1 MKFHRALALILAAA
15 LPAVAAANEYFV
27 YFGTYSKAP
36 SKGIYRARFDTA
48 TGKLSAAELAIEA
61 KDPSFVALHPNGK
74 VLYAVDESLDSKKNP
89 GANGIAA
96 YSIDA
101 KTGALKL
108 ISQQSFEGS
117 GPCHVSVDRDG
128 RCVFIAN
135 YNTGSIAAMPLDQD
149 GRISPVSSFVQHTGS
164 GANPGRQAS
173 PHAHSIYTTPD
184 NRFVLAADLGAD
196 KVFIYRFEAATGKL
210 TANDPASGVLA
221 PGSGPR
227 HLVFSPNGKFV
238 YVINEMLCTVTKFSY
253 DAATGALAPL
263 ETISTLPPGETKP
276 ANGSCAEIA
285 IHPNGK
291 FLYAS
296 TRGHNSI
303 TVYSLDAAT
312 GKLTFVDNKPSGG
325 KTPRHFAL
333 DPTGAWLIAEHQ
345 DSSDVMVFRVDG
357 ATGKLT
363 PTGAPVSVPSVVG
376 SVFVPAPTP

>member
-1 MKFHRALALILAAA
+1 MKFHPALALLLAAV
-15 LPAVAAANEYFV
+15 LPAMAAAKDYYV
-27 YFGTYSKAP
+27 HFGTYSKAP
-36 SKGIYRARFDTA
+36 SKGIYRSHFDTD
-48 TGKLSAAELAIEA
+48 TGVLTPAELAIEA
-61 KDPSFVALHPNGK
+61 KDPSFIALHPNGK
-74 VLYAVDESLDSKKNP
+74 VLYAVDESLDSKKTP

-108 ISQQSFEGS
+108 INQQSFEGS

-128 RCVFIAN
+128 HCVFIAN
-135 YNTGSIAAMPLDQD
+135 YNTGSIAALPLDKD
-149 GRISPVSSFVQHTGS
+149 GRIGPVSSFVQHTGS
-164 GANPGRQAS
+164 SANRARQSS

-184 NRFVLAADLGAD
+184 NRFVLSADLGAD
-196 KVFIYRFEAATGKL
+196 KVFIYRFDAATGKL
-210 TANDPASGVLA
+210 TSNEPAFATLP

-227 HLVFSPNGKFV
+227 HLVFSPNSKFV
-238 YVINEMLCTVTKFSY
+238 YVISEMLCTVTTFSY
-253 DAATGALAPL
+253 DAAKGALSPVDS
-263 ETISTLPPGETKP
+263 ISTLPPGETKP

-312 GKLTFVDNKPSGG
+312 GKLTFIDNKPSGG

-345 DSSDVMVFRVDG
+345 DSSDVTVFRVDA

-363 PTGAPVSVPSVVG
+363 PTGAPVPVPSVVA
-376 SVFVPAPTP
+376 SVFVPVP

>member
-1 MKFHRALALILAAA
+1 MKLHPALTLLLAAA
-15 LPAVAAANEYFV
+15 LPALAAAKEYDV

-36 SKGIYRARFDTA
+36 SKGIYRSRFDTA
-48 TGKLSAAELAIEA
+48 TGKLSPAELAIEA

-96 YSIDA
+96 YSIDS

-108 ISQQSFEGS
+108 INQQPFEGS

-128 RCVFIAN
+128 HCVFIAN
-135 YNTGSIAAMPLDQD
+135 YNTGSIAALPLDKD
-149 GRISPVSSFVQHTGS
+149 GRIGPVSTFIQHTGS
-164 GANPGRQAS
+164 GANRMRQSS

-196 KVFIYRFEAATGKL
+196 KVFIYRFDAATGKL
-210 TANDPASGVLA
+210 TPNDPAFGALP

-238 YVINEMLCTVTKFSY
+238 YVINEMLCTVTTFSY
-253 DAATGALAPL
+253 DAAKGVLGQL
-263 ETISTLPPGETKP
+263 ETISTLPPGVEKP
-276 ANGSCAEIA
+276 ANGSCAELA

-303 TVYSLDAAT
+303 TVYSLDAST
-312 GKLTFVDNKPSGG
+312 GKLAFIDNKPSGG
-325 KTPRHFAL
+325 KTPRHFAI
-333 DPTGAWLIAEHQ
+333 DPTGTWLIAEHQ
-345 DSSDVMVFRVDG
+345 DSSDVAVFRVDS
-357 ATGKLT
+357 ASGKLT
-363 PTGAPVSVPSVVG
+363 PSGVPVSVPSVVA
-376 SVFVPAPTP
+376 SVFVPAP